1 MRFSTATVAYLTS
14 ALVVALFPQAAN
26 AGITAFSGSTC
37 NGAAGLNVSCDGS
50 CHQFDDRHSFRVRP
64 FAAFPRCMLTS
75 SWTGRWRVGQ
85 PLRDGVPGPELPRG
99 REGPAVLVHEPER
112 RVPEREHGHEHS
124 IVHLLAEQHLLGL
137 NGVRPEKT
145 SALCR

>member
-1 MRFSTATVAYLTS
+1 
-14 ALVVALFPQAAN
+14 
-26 AGITAFSGSTC
+26 
-37 NGAAGLNVSCDGS
+37 
-50 CHQFDDRHSFRVRP
+50 
-64 FAAFPRCMLTS
+64 MLTLDG
-75 SWTGRWRVGQ
+75 TGRRRVGQ
-85 PLRDGVPGPELPRG
+85 PLRDGVPGSELPRG

-112 RVPEREHGHEHS
+112 RVPEREHRHEHS